1 VELRDVH
8 LYRLETA
15 ARQRGLR
22 RSMGTKRDEGTG
34 ARRRAGCALVA
45 LGLRISGE
53 PSPTPPSRRR
63 YA

>member
-1 VELRDVH
+1 
-8 LYRLETA
+8 
-15 ARQRGLR
+15 
-22 RSMGTKRDEGTG
+22 MGTKRDEGAG
-34 ARRRAGCALVA
+34 ARRRAGGALVA